1 MSSVDATDRP
11 SSVASLVFPPSF
23 VWGAATAAYQIEGA
37 AAEDGRTPSMW
48 DVFSHTLGKVA
59 NGDTGDVAAD
69 HYHRY
74 RDDVALMA
82 DLGIAAYRF
91 SVSWPRVIPGGVGA
105 INPKGIDFYSR
116 LVDELLNAGIAPTL
130 TLYHWDLPAELEEA
144 GGWTNR
150 DTAYR
155 FADYAAAV
163 AGQLGDRVPTW
174 TTLNEPWC
182 SAFLGY
188 GAGEHAPGHTDS
200 AEALTAAHHL
210 LLAHGLAVPLL
221 RSTLPAGATVCI
233 TLNPGMPRPVADTP
247 EDRAAA
253 DKVYGLQTRMW
264 TDALFRGAYPADVQ
278 AFTSG
283 VSDWSFVQD
292 GDLDIISAPID
303 ILGVNFYNPGL
314 VGRKDDAAIAEA
326 AARGEGD
333 PPLWPGCSD
342 VKFLPIPGEQT
353 AMGWP
358 VDETGLTELLLRLHR
373 DYGVPLVITEN
384 GAAYDDVVS
393 ADGQIHDAG
402 RVSYIR
408 RHLEAAH
415 RAITDGVDLRGYYVW
430 SLMDNFEWA
439 WGYDKRFGVV
449 RVDFDTQQRTIKD
462 SGRFYK
468 RIVEE
473 NALPSHP

>member
-11 SSVASLVFPPSF
+11 SSVAQLVFPPSF

-37 AAEDGRTPSMW
+37 AVEDGRTPSMW
-48 DVFSHTLGKVA
+48 DVFAHTPGKVA

-74 RDDVALMA
+74 RDDVALMT

-91 SVSWPRVIPGGVGA
+91 SVSWPRVIPGGTGS

-116 LVDELLNAGIAPTL
+116 LVDELLAAGIAPTL
-130 TLYHWDLPAELEEA
+130 TLYHWDLPAELHDA

-163 AGQLGDRVPTW
+163 ACQLGDRVPTW

-188 GAGEHAPGHTDS
+188 AAGEHAPGHRDP

-210 LLAHGLAVPLL
+210 LLAHGLGVQQL
-221 RSTLPAGATVCI
+221 RSALPAGATVSI
-233 TLNPGMPRPVADTP
+233 TLNPGLPRPIADTP

-264 TDALFRGAYPADVQ
+264 TDPLFRGSYPADVQ

-283 VSDWSFVQD
+283 VTDWSFVQD

-303 ILGVNFYNPGL
+303 VLGVNFYNPGL
-314 VGRKDDAAIAEA
+314 VGHKGDPSAADAGKHSA
-326 AARGEGD
+326 AAM
-333 PPLWPGCSD
+333 WPGCDD
-342 VKFLPIPGEQT
+342 VRFVDTPGEHT

-358 VDETGLTELLLRLHR
+358 VDETGLTELLVRLYR
-373 DYGVPLVITEN
+373 EYGVPLVITEN
-384 GAAYDDVVS
+384 GAAYEDTVS
-393 ADGQIHDAG
+393 ADGQIHDSD
-402 RVSYIR
+402 RVSYLR

-415 RAITDGVDLRGYYVW
+415 RAIADGVDLRGYYVW

-439 WGYDKRFGVV
+439 WGYDKRFGIV
-449 RVDFDTQQRTIKD
+449 RVDFDTQQRTVKD
-462 SGRFYK
+462 SGRFYQ
-468 RIVEE
+468 RVVEE
-473 NALPSHP
+473 NALPSQP

>member
-1 MSSVDATDRP
+1 MTSVESAKPLSSQER
-11 SSVASLVFPPSF
+11 LEFPPGF

-48 DVFSHTLGKVA
+48 DVFSHTPGKVA
-59 NGDTGDVAAD
+59 NGETGDVAAD

-74 RDDVALMA
+74 AADVALMA

-105 INPKGIDFYSR
+105 INPRGIDFYSR
-116 LVDELLNAGIAPTL
+116 LVDELLNAGISPTL
-130 TLYHWDLPAELEEA
+130 TLYHWDLPAELEAA

-163 AGQLGDRVPTW
+163 AGHLGDRVPTW
-174 TTLNEPWC
+174 ITLNEPWC

-188 GAGEHAPGHTDS
+188 GLGEHAPGHTDA

-210 LLAHGLAVPLL
+210 LLAHGLAVPQL
-221 RSTLPAGATVCI
+221 RSILPAGATVAI
-233 TLNPGMPRPVADTP
+233 TLNPGLPRPIADTA
-247 EDRAAA
+247 EDAAAA
-253 DKVYGLQTRMW
+253 DKIYGLQTRMW
-264 TDALFRGAYPADVQ
+264 TDPLFRGAYPADVH

-283 VSDWSFVQD
+283 VTDWSFVHD

-303 ILGVNFYNPGL
+303 ALGVNFYNPGL
-314 VGRKDDAAIAEA
+314 VGHNADASPDDVA
-326 AARGEGD
+326 
-333 PPLWPGCSD
+333 PPLWPGCAD
-342 VKFLPIPGEQT
+342 VRFVDMPGEHT

-358 VDETGLTELLLRLHR
+358 VDESGLTELLVRLHTA
-373 DYGVPLVITEN
+373 YGVPLVITEN
-384 GAAYDDVVS
+384 GAAYNDVVS
-393 ADGQIHDAG
+393 GDGEIHDAD

-415 RAITDGVDLRGYYVW
+415 RAIAEGVDLRGYYVW

-462 SGRFYK
+462 SGRFYQQ
-468 RIVEE
+468 VVAA
-473 NALPSHP
+473 NALPAHD

>member
-1 MSSVDATDRP
+1 MSSVDASERP
-11 SSVASLVFPPSF
+11 SAVAPLVFPPSF

-48 DVFSHTLGKVA
+48 DVFAHTPGKVA

-91 SVSWPRVIPGGVGA
+91 SVSWPRVIPGGIGA
-105 INPKGIDFYSR
+105 VNPKGIDFYSR
-116 LVDELLNAGIAPTL
+116 LVDELLAAGIAPTL
-130 TLYHWDLPAELEEA
+130 TLYHWDLPAELHDA
-144 GGWTNR
+144 GGWLNR

-163 AGQLGDRVPTW
+163 AGQLGDRVATW
-174 TTLNEPWC
+174 ITLNEPWC

-188 GAGEHAPGHTDS
+188 GAGEHAPGHKDA

-210 LLAHGLAVPLL
+210 LLAHGLAVPRL
-221 RSTLPAGATVCI
+221 RSTLPAGTTVSI
-233 TLNPGMPRPVADTP
+233 TLNPGLPRPIADTAG
-247 EDRAAA
+247 DRAAA
-253 DKVYGLQTRMW
+253 DKVYGLQTKMW

-283 VSDWSFVQD
+283 VTDWSFVRE
-292 GDLDIISAPID
+292 GDLEIIAAPID
-303 ILGVNFYNPGL
+303 MLGVNFYNPGL
-314 VGRKDDAAIAEA
+314 VGHKGDPSSDDAGKHSA
-326 AARGEGD
+326 AA
-333 PPLWPGCSD
+333 LWPGCDD
-342 VKFLPIPGEQT
+342 VRFVDMPGEHT

-358 VDETGLTELLLRLHR
+358 VDETGLHELLVRLHR

-384 GAAYDDVVS
+384 GAAYSDVVS
-393 ADGQIHDAG
+393 DDGQIHDSD

-415 RAITDGVDLRGYYVW
+415 RAIADGVDLRGYYVW

-449 RVDFDTQQRTIKD
+449 RVDFNTQQRTIKD
-462 SGRFYK
+462 SGYFYQQ
-468 RIVEE
+468 VVSD
-473 NALPSHP
+473 NALPPQA

>member
-1 MSSVDATDRP
+1 MSFVDATDRP
-11 SSVASLVFPPSF
+11 SSVARLVFPPSF

-48 DVFSHTLGKVA
+48 DVFAHTPGKVA

-74 RDDVALMA
+74 RDDVALMT

-91 SVSWPRVIPGGVGA
+91 SVSWPRVIPGGIGA

-116 LVDELLNAGIAPTL
+116 LVDELLAARIAPTL
-130 TLYHWDLPAELEEA
+130 TLYHWDLPKELEDA

-155 FADYAAAV
+155 FADYAATV

-188 GAGEHAPGHTDS
+188 AAGEHAPGHTDP

-210 LLAHGLAVPLL
+210 LLAHGLAVQQL
-221 RSTLPAGATVCI
+221 RSALPAGTTVSI
-233 TLNPGMPRPVADTP
+233 TLNPGLPRPIADTP
-247 EDRAAA
+247 EDHAAA

-264 TDALFRGAYPADVQ
+264 TDPLFRGAYPSDVQ

-283 VSDWSFVQD
+283 VTDWSFVHD
-292 GDLDIISAPID
+292 GDLDIISTPID
-303 ILGVNFYNPGL
+303 VLGVNFYNPGL
-314 VGRKDDAAIAEA
+314 VGHKGDPSSADAGKHSA
-326 AARGEGD
+326 AAM
-333 PPLWPGCSD
+333 WPGCDD
-342 VKFLPIPGEQT
+342 VRFVDMPGEHT

-358 VDETGLTELLLRLHR
+358 VDESGLYELLVRLYR

-384 GAAYDDVVS
+384 GAAYEDAVS
-393 ADGQIHDAG
+393 EDGRIHDSR
-402 RVSYIR
+402 RVSYLR

-415 RAITDGVDLRGYYVW
+415 RAIIDGVDLRGYYVW

-462 SGRFYK
+462 SGRFYQ
-468 RIVEE
+468 RVVEE
-473 NALPSHP
+473 NALPSQP

>member
-1 MSSVDATDRP
+1 MSFVDATHRP
-11 SSVASLVFPPSF
+11 SSVGQLVFPSSF

-48 DVFSHTLGKVA
+48 DVFSHTPGKVA

-91 SVSWPRVIPGGVGA
+91 SVSWPRVIPCGIGA

-116 LVDELLNAGIAPTL
+116 LVDELLAAGIAPTL
-130 TLYHWDLPAELEEA
+130 TLYHWDLPAELEAA

-155 FADYAAAV
+155 FADYAATV

-188 GAGEHAPGHTDS
+188 ATGEHAPGHADA

-210 LLAHGLAVPLL
+210 LLAHGLAVEQL
-221 RSTLPAGATVCI
+221 RSALPAGTTVSI
-233 TLNPGMPRPVADTP
+233 TINPGLPRPIDDTP
-247 EDRAAA
+247 

-264 TDALFRGAYPADVQ
+264 TDPLFRGTYPADVQ
-278 AFTSG
+278 AFTSS
-283 VSDWSFVQD
+283 VTDWSFVQD

-303 ILGVNFYNPGL
+303 LLGVNFYNPGL
-314 VGRKDDAAIAEA
+314 VGHKGDPSSADAGKHSA
-326 AARGEGD
+326 AAM
-333 PPLWPGCSD
+333 WPGCDD
-342 VKFLPIPGEQT
+342 VRFVDMPGEHT

-358 VDETGLTELLLRLHR
+358 VDETGLTELLQRL
-373 DYGVPLVITEN
+373 YGAYGIPLVITEN
-384 GAAYDDVVS
+384 GAAYEDVVS
-393 ADGQIHDAG
+393 ADGQVHDAE
-402 RVSYIR
+402 RVSYLR

-415 RAITDGVDLRGYYVW
+415 RAIADGVDLRGYYVW

-449 RVDFDTQQRTIKD
+449 RVDFQTQQRIIKD
-462 SGRFYK
+462 SGHFY
-468 RIVEE
+468 RQVVGE
-473 NALPSHP
+473 NALPSNT

>member
-1 MSSVDATDRP
+1 MSFVDATDRP
-11 SSVASLVFPPSF
+11 AAVAPLVFPPSF

-37 AAEDGRTPSMW
+37 ASEDGRTPSIW
-48 DVFSHTLGKVA
+48 DVFSHTPGKTA
-59 NGDTGDVAAD
+59 NGETGDVAAD

-91 SVSWPRVIPGGVGA
+91 SVSWPRVIPGGTGP
-105 INPKGIDFYSR
+105 INRKGIDFYSR
-116 LVDELLNAGIAPTL
+116 LVDELLATGIAPTL
-130 TLYHWDLPAELEEA
+130 TLYHWDLPAELNDA
-144 GGWTNR
+144 GGWLNR

-163 AGQLGDRVPTW
+163 AGELGDRVPTW
-174 TTLNEPWC
+174 ITLNEPWC

-188 GAGEHAPGHTDS
+188 GLGEHAPGHTDA

-221 RSTLPAGATVCI
+221 RSTLPAGATVSI
-233 TLNPGMPRPVADTP
+233 TLNPGFPRPITDTS

-253 DKVYGLQTRMW
+253 DKIYGLQTRMW
-264 TDALFRGAYPADVQ
+264 TDPLFRGAYPADVQ

-283 VSDWSFVQD
+283 VTDWSFVQD

-303 ILGVNFYNPGL
+303 MLGVNFYNPGL
-314 VGRKDDAAIAEA
+314 VGHKDDPSSADAGKHSASS
-326 AARGEGD
+326 
-333 PPLWPGCSD
+333 LWPGCDD
-342 VKFLPIPGEQT
+342 VRFVDIPGEHT

-358 VDETGLTELLLRLHR
+358 VDETGLTELLVRLYR
-373 DYGVPLVITEN
+373 DYDVPLVITEN

-393 ADGQIHDAG
+393 EDGQIHDSH

-449 RVDFDTQQRTIKD
+449 RVDFDTQLRTIKD
-462 SGRFYK
+462 SGRFYQ
-468 RIVEE
+468 RVVEE
-473 NALPSHP
+473 NALPSQP